1 MTPALWPIVER
12 IVGRHVPRER
22 SAPVLGDLLEEFD
35 EQVRRHGRVGAELW
49 LVREGV
55 SVAAAYRRRSPAEPA
70 SSRTVMDKLRADVIH
85 AWRAIRARPAAALAT
100 VAVLA
105 LGIGLVSAMFALADP
120 YLLRPL
126 PYRDPNT
133 LVRLLLRTR
142 TPENVPRL
150 SDWQSRRDLFDGVAA
165 DGPVTLPLVSAPMGE
180 MPLRLRAVS
189 ANFFDLIGVPV
200 SMPADWRPMSPAAET
215 PVILTADT
223 ARRLFGDGHVSPIG
237 ALLSR
242 ADDEAGRYRV
252 AAVLPASFLDPN
264 GRSATSAGGYV
275 PLADGLITN
284 LRVLPNGGY
293 SYTSVMSPL
302 ARLRAG
308 VTPAMVEAAL
318 STGAQPAGGG
328 MPATGAVVAAS
339 PLGTLLTERVRPL
352 ALGALGAGALILLV
366 CATNVANLLLTR
378 GASRTR
384 EIAAREAL
392 GARGI
397 DIVRLVFVELGLLTA
412 VGVAAGLA
420 VANTALAAAA
430 LVIPAQYTS
439 LGAPALTWRVV
450 IAACAAGAFVMGAGL
465 APAWAAWRVTPL
477 ALVSQTSALE
487 TRSLRALRFLMTA
500 AETAVA
506 VILVAGAMLFGRS
519 YVNLLAQDPGYDGDT
534 LAVSAVY
541 HGSPDALAPAI
552 DATIARLG
560 ALPGVAH
567 AAASPGSLVDGLR
580 AMGVGKALVLDGR
593 QIPGGPRQVS
603 ADFFQAAGARLVAGR
618 LPSAADGGRAI
629 AVSQSFAEACC
640 DGRSPVGHTIVAGTG
655 TFVIVGVVKDLYTT
669 AFDEP
674 PRPTVYVPIGT
685 PGTPLFSWVNFVVRA
700 TDPSPAFATTLERE
714 IRAAAPGV
722 AIQGSDTL
730 RARLMQSVNDR
741 SFATLLVVFFAV
753 AAAGVTAAG
762 ILGVVGFVAA
772 RRTREIAIRL
782 AIGATAGDVAR
793 LVTRDAAAAAGTGAV
808 LGLAGAAWLSKT
820 VTSWLYGIRPADPLS
835 LILAALVMT
844 AVVVVAAWLPA
855 RRATR
860 LTPTIALRVE

>member
-1 MTPALWPIVER
+1 VTPALWPLVER
-12 IVGRHVPRER
+12 IVGRRVPPARLE
-22 SAPVLGDLLEEFD
+22 PVLGDLLEEFD
-35 EQVRRHGRVGAELW
+35 DQVRRRGRIGAELW
-49 LVREGV
+49 LIREGWSIV
-55 SVAAAYRRRSPAEPA
+55 AAYRRRSPATAA
-70 SSRTVMDKLRADVIH
+70 SSRTLMDTLRADVIH
-85 AWRAIRARPAAALAT
+85 AWRAMRARPAAALAT
-100 VAVLA
+100 IAVLA

-126 PYRDPNT
+126 PYREPDA

-150 SDWQSRRDLFDGVAA
+150 GDWQSRHDLFDGVAA
-165 DGPVTLPLVSAPMGE
+165 DGAVTLPLVSAPMGE
-180 MPLRLRAVS
+180 MSLRLRAVS

-200 SMPADWRPMSPAAET
+200 SMPAHWRPASPPAET
-215 PVILTADT
+215 PVILTAEA
-223 ARRLFGDGHVSPIG
+223 ARRLFGDGRGSPIG

-242 ADDEAGRYRV
+242 TDDEAGAYRV
-252 AAVLPASFLDPN
+252 TAVLPASFLDPN
-264 GRSATSAGGYV
+264 GRSATSVGGYV
-275 PLADGLITN
+275 PLADGLIAN
-284 LRVLPNGGY
+284 LRILPGGGY
-293 SYTSVMSPL
+293 SYGSVMSPL

-308 VTPAMVEAAL
+308 VTPAMVQAAL

-328 MPATGAVVAAS
+328 MPTTGAVVVAT
-339 PLGTLLTERVRPL
+339 PLGTLLTARVRPL

-392 GARGI
+392 GASGI
-397 DIVRLVFVELGLLTA
+397 DIVRLVFVELGLLA
-412 VGVAAGLA
+412 AAGVAAGLV
-420 VANTALAAAA
+420 VANAALAAAA
-430 LVIPAQYTS
+430 VVIPAQYTS
-439 LGAPALTWRVV
+439 LGAPALTWRVAV
-450 IAACAAGAFVMGAGL
+450 AACAAGAFVMGAGL

-477 ALVSQTSALE
+477 ALVSQTSAVE

-506 VILVAGAMLFGRS
+506 IVLVAGAVLFGRS
-519 YVNLLAQDPGYDGDT
+519 YVNLLAQDPGYDGNT

-552 DATIARLG
+552 EATIARLG
-560 ALPGVAH
+560 ALPGVTQAG
-567 AAASPGSLVDGLR
+567 ASPGSLVDGLR
-580 AMGVGKALVLDGR
+580 AVGVDKPLVLDGR
-593 QIPGGPRQVS
+593 RVPGGPRQVS
-603 ADFFQAAGARLVAGR
+603 ADFFQAAGARLVTGR

-640 DGRSPVGHTIVAGTG
+640 EGRSPVGHTIVAGSG

-685 PGTPLFSWVNFVVRA
+685 PGTPLFSWVNFVVHA
-700 TDPSPAFATTLERE
+700 TDPSPALATALERE

-722 AIQGSDTL
+722 TIQGSDTL

-753 AAAGVTAAG
+753 AAAGVVAAG

-772 RRTREIAIRL
+772 RRTREIAIRM
-782 AIGATAGDVAR
+782 AIGATSRDVAR
-793 LVTRDAAAAAGTGAV
+793 LVTRDAAVAAGAGAV
-808 LGLAGAAWLSKT
+808 LGLVGAAWLSKT

-835 LILAALVMT
+835 LVLAALVMT
-844 AVVVVAAWLPA
+844 GVVVVAAWLPA

-860 LTPTIALRVE
+860 LAPTIALRAE

>member
-1 MTPALWPIVER
+1 MTPALWPLVER
-12 IVGRHVPRER
+12 FVGRRVPPARLE
-22 SAPVLGDLLEEFD
+22 PVLGDLLEEFD
-35 EQVRRHGRVGAELW
+35 DQVRRRGRIGAELW
-49 LVREGV
+49 LIREGWSIV
-55 SVAAAYRRRSPAEPA
+55 AAYRRRSPATAA
-70 SSRTVMDKLRADVIH
+70 SSRTLMDTLRADVIH
-85 AWRAIRARPAAALAT
+85 AWRAMRARPAAALAT
-100 VAVLA
+100 IAVLA

-126 PYRDPNT
+126 PYREPDA

-150 SDWQSRRDLFDGVAA
+150 GDWQSRHDLFDGVAA
-165 DGPVTLPLVSAPMGE
+165 DGAVTLPLVSAPMGE
-180 MPLRLRAVS
+180 MSLRLRAVS

-200 SMPADWRPMSPAAET
+200 SMPAHWRPASPPAET
-215 PVILTADT
+215 PVILTAEA
-223 ARRLFGDGHVSPIG
+223 ARRLFGDGRGSPIG

-242 ADDEAGRYRV
+242 TDDEAGAYRV
-252 AAVLPASFLDPN
+252 TAVLPASFLDPN
-264 GRSATSAGGYV
+264 GRSATSVGGYV
-275 PLADGLITN
+275 PLADGLIAN
-284 LRVLPNGGY
+284 LRILPGGGY
-293 SYTSVMSPL
+293 SYGSVMSPL

-308 VTPAMVEAAL
+308 VTPAMVQAAL

-328 MPATGAVVAAS
+328 MPTTGAVVVAT
-339 PLGTLLTERVRPL
+339 PLGTLLTARVRPL

-392 GARGI
+392 GASGI
-397 DIVRLVFVELGLLTA
+397 DIVRLVFVELGLLA
-412 VGVAAGLA
+412 AAGVAAGLV
-420 VANTALAAAA
+420 VANAALAAAA
-430 LVIPAQYTS
+430 VVIPAQYTS
-439 LGAPALTWRVV
+439 LGAPALTWRVAV
-450 IAACAAGAFVMGAGL
+450 AACAAGAFVMGAGL

-477 ALVSQTSALE
+477 ALVSQTSAVE

-506 VILVAGAMLFGRS
+506 IVLVAGAVLFGRS
-519 YVNLLAQDPGYDGDT
+519 YVNLLAQDPGYDGNT

-552 DATIARLG
+552 EATIARLG
-560 ALPGVAH
+560 ALPGVTQAG
-567 AAASPGSLVDGLR
+567 ASPGSLVDGLR
-580 AMGVGKALVLDGR
+580 AVGVDKPLVLDGR
-593 QIPGGPRQVS
+593 RVPGGPRQVS
-603 ADFFQAAGARLVAGR
+603 ADFFQAAGARLVTGR

-640 DGRSPVGHTIVAGTG
+640 EGRSPVGHTIVAGSG

-685 PGTPLFSWVNFVVRA
+685 PGTPLFSWVNFVVHA
-700 TDPSPAFATTLERE
+700 TDPSPALATALERE

-722 AIQGSDTL
+722 TIQGSDTL

-753 AAAGVTAAG
+753 AAAGVVAAG

-772 RRTREIAIRL
+772 RRTREIAIRM
-782 AIGATAGDVAR
+782 AIGATSRDVAR
-793 LVTRDAAAAAGTGAV
+793 LVTRDAAVAAGAGAV
-808 LGLAGAAWLSKT
+808 LGLVGAAWLSKT

-835 LILAALVMT
+835 LVLAALVMT
-844 AVVVVAAWLPA
+844 GVVVVAAWLPA

-860 LTPTIALRVE
+860 LAPTIALRAE

>member
-1 MTPALWPIVER
+1 MTPALWPLVER
-12 IVGRHVPRER
+12 IVGRRVPPARLE
-22 SAPVLGDLLEEFD
+22 PVLGDLLEEFD
-35 EQVRRHGRVGAELW
+35 DQVRRRGRIGAELW
-49 LVREGV
+49 LIREGWSIV
-55 SVAAAYRRRSPAEPA
+55 AAYRRRSPATAA
-70 SSRTVMDKLRADVIH
+70 SSRTLMDTLRADVIH
-85 AWRAIRARPAAALAT
+85 AWRAMRARPAAALAT
-100 VAVLA
+100 IAVLA

-126 PYRDPNT
+126 PYREPDA

-150 SDWQSRRDLFDGVAA
+150 GDWQSRHDLFDGVAA
-165 DGPVTLPLVSAPMGE
+165 DGAVTLPLVSAPMGE
-180 MPLRLRAVS
+180 MSLRLRAVS

-200 SMPADWRPMSPAAET
+200 SMPAHWRPASPPAET
-215 PVILTADT
+215 PVILTAEA
-223 ARRLFGDGHVSPIG
+223 ARRLFGDGRGSPIG

-242 ADDEAGRYRV
+242 TDDEAGAYRV
-252 AAVLPASFLDPN
+252 TAVLPASFLDPN
-264 GRSATSAGGYV
+264 GRSATSVGGYV
-275 PLADGLITN
+275 PLADGLIAN
-284 LRVLPNGGY
+284 LRILPGGGY
-293 SYTSVMSPL
+293 SYGSVMSPL

-308 VTPAMVEAAL
+308 VTPAMVQAAL

-328 MPATGAVVAAS
+328 MPTTGAVVVAT
-339 PLGTLLTERVRPL
+339 PLGTLLTARVRPL

-392 GARGI
+392 GASGI
-397 DIVRLVFVELGLLTA
+397 DIVRLVFVELGLLA
-412 VGVAAGLA
+412 AAGVAAGLV
-420 VANTALAAAA
+420 VANAALAAAA
-430 LVIPAQYTS
+430 VVIPAQYTS
-439 LGAPALTWRVV
+439 LGAPALTWRVAV
-450 IAACAAGAFVMGAGL
+450 AACAAGAFVMGAGL

-477 ALVSQTSALE
+477 ALVSQTSAVE

-506 VILVAGAMLFGRS
+506 IVLVAGAVLFGRS
-519 YVNLLAQDPGYDGDT
+519 YVNLLAQDPGYDGNT

-552 DATIARLG
+552 EATIARLG
-560 ALPGVAH
+560 ALPGVTQAG
-567 AAASPGSLVDGLR
+567 ASPGSLVDGLR
-580 AMGVGKALVLDGR
+580 AVGVDKPLVLDGR
-593 QIPGGPRQVS
+593 RVPGGPRQVS
-603 ADFFQAAGARLVAGR
+603 ADFFQAAGARLVTGR
-618 LPSAADGGRAI
+618 LPSAADSGRAI

-640 DGRSPVGHTIVAGTG
+640 EGRSPVGHTIVAGSG

-685 PGTPLFSWVNFVVRA
+685 PGTPLFSWVNFVVHA
-700 TDPSPAFATTLERE
+700 TDPSPALATALERE

-722 AIQGSDTL
+722 TIQGSDTL

-753 AAAGVTAAG
+753 AAAGVVAAG

-772 RRTREIAIRL
+772 RRTREIAIRM
-782 AIGATAGDVAR
+782 AIGATSRDVAR
-793 LVTRDAAAAAGTGAV
+793 LVTRDAAVAAGAGAV
-808 LGLAGAAWLSKT
+808 LGLVGAAWLSKT

-835 LILAALVMT
+835 LVLAALVMT
-844 AVVVVAAWLPA
+844 GVVVVAAWLPA

-860 LTPTIALRVE
+860 LAPTIALRAE

>member
-1 MTPALWPIVER
+1 MTPALWPLVER
-12 IVGRHVPRER
+12 FVGRRVPPARLE
-22 SAPVLGDLLEEFD
+22 PVLGDLLEEFD
-35 EQVRRHGRVGAELW
+35 DQVRRRGRIGAELW
-49 LVREGV
+49 LIREGW
-55 SVAAAYRRRSPAEPA
+55 SIAAAYRRRSPATAA
-70 SSRTVMDKLRADVIH
+70 SSRTLMDTLRADVIH
-85 AWRAIRARPAAALAT
+85 AWRAMRARPAAALAT
-100 VAVLA
+100 IAVLA

-126 PYRDPNT
+126 PYREPDA

-150 SDWQSRRDLFDGVAA
+150 GDWQSRHDLFDGVAA
-165 DGPVTLPLVSAPMGE
+165 DGAVTLPLVSAPMGE
-180 MPLRLRAVS
+180 MSLRLRAVS

-200 SMPADWRPMSPAAET
+200 SMPAHWRPASPPAET
-215 PVILTADT
+215 PVILTAEA
-223 ARRLFGDGHVSPIG
+223 ARRLFGDGRGSPIG

-242 ADDEAGRYRV
+242 TDDEAGAYRV
-252 AAVLPASFLDPN
+252 TAVLPASFLDPN
-264 GRSATSAGGYV
+264 GRSATSVGGYV
-275 PLADGLITN
+275 PLADGLIAN
-284 LRVLPNGGY
+284 LRVLPGGGY
-293 SYTSVMSPL
+293 SYGSVMSPL

-308 VTPAMVEAAL
+308 VTPAMVQAAL

-328 MPATGAVVAAS
+328 MPTTGAVVVAT
-339 PLGTLLTERVRPL
+339 PLGTLLTARVRPL

-392 GARGI
+392 GASGI
-397 DIVRLVFVELGLLTA
+397 DIVRLVFVELGLLA
-412 VGVAAGLA
+412 AAGVAAGLV
-420 VANTALAAAA
+420 VANAALAAAA
-430 LVIPAQYTS
+430 VVIPAQYTS
-439 LGAPALTWRVV
+439 LGAPALTWRVAV
-450 IAACAAGAFVMGAGL
+450 AACAAGALVMGAGL

-477 ALVSQTSALE
+477 ALVSQTSAVE

-506 VILVAGAMLFGRS
+506 IVLVAGAVLFGRS
-519 YVNLLAQDPGYDGDT
+519 YVNLLAQDPGYDGNT

-552 DATIARLG
+552 EATIARLG
-560 ALPGVAH
+560 ALPGVTQAG
-567 AAASPGSLVDGLR
+567 ASPGSLVDGLR
-580 AMGVGKALVLDGR
+580 AVGVDKPLVLDGR
-593 QIPGGPRQVS
+593 RVPGGPRQVS
-603 ADFFQAAGARLVAGR
+603 ADFFQAAGARLVTGR

-640 DGRSPVGHTIVAGTG
+640 EGRSPVGHTIVAGSG

-685 PGTPLFSWVNFVVRA
+685 PGTPLFSWVNFVVHA
-700 TDPSPAFATTLERE
+700 TDPSPALATALERE

-722 AIQGSDTL
+722 TIQGSDTL

-753 AAAGVTAAG
+753 AAAGVVAAG

-772 RRTREIAIRL
+772 RRTREIAIRM
-782 AIGATAGDVAR
+782 AIGATSRDVAR
-793 LVTRDAAAAAGTGAV
+793 LVTRDAAVAAGAGAV
-808 LGLAGAAWLSKT
+808 LGLVGAAWLSKT

-835 LILAALVMT
+835 LVLAALVMT
-844 AVVVVAAWLPA
+844 GVVVVAAWLPA

-860 LTPTIALRVE
+860 LAPTIALRAE

>member
-1 MTPALWPIVER
+1 VPPARLE
-12 IVGRHVPRER
+12 
-22 SAPVLGDLLEEFD
+22 PVLGDLLEEFD
-35 EQVRRHGRVGAELW
+35 DQVRRRGRIGAELW
-49 LVREGV
+49 LIREGW
-55 SVAAAYRRRSPAEPA
+55 SIAAAYRRRSPATAA
-70 SSRTVMDKLRADVIH
+70 SSRTLMDTLRADVIH
-85 AWRAIRARPAAALAT
+85 AWRAMRARPAAALAT
-100 VAVLA
+100 IAVLA

-126 PYRDPNT
+126 PYREPDA

-150 SDWQSRRDLFDGVAA
+150 GDWQSRHDLFDGVAA
-165 DGPVTLPLVSAPMGE
+165 DGAVTLPLVSAPMGE
-180 MPLRLRAVS
+180 MSLRLRAVS

-200 SMPADWRPMSPAAET
+200 SMPAHWRPASPPAET
-215 PVILTADT
+215 PVILTAEA
-223 ARRLFGDGHVSPIG
+223 ARRLFGDGRGSPIG

-242 ADDEAGRYRV
+242 TDDEAGAYRV
-252 AAVLPASFLDPN
+252 TAVLPASFLDPN
-264 GRSATSAGGYV
+264 GRSATSVGGYV
-275 PLADGLITN
+275 PLADGLIAN
-284 LRVLPNGGY
+284 LRVLPGGGY
-293 SYTSVMSPL
+293 SYGSVMSPL

-308 VTPAMVEAAL
+308 VTPAMVQAAL

-328 MPATGAVVAAS
+328 MPTTGAVVVAT
-339 PLGTLLTERVRPL
+339 PLGTLLTARVRPL

-392 GARGI
+392 GASGI
-397 DIVRLVFVELGLLTA
+397 DIVRLVFVELGLLA
-412 VGVAAGLA
+412 AAGFAAGLV
-420 VANTALAAAA
+420 VANAALAAAA
-430 LVIPAQYTS
+430 VVIPAQYTS
-439 LGAPALTWRVV
+439 LGAPALTWRVAV
-450 IAACAAGAFVMGAGL
+450 AACAAGAFVMGAGL

-477 ALVSQTSALE
+477 ALVSQTSAVE

-506 VILVAGAMLFGRS
+506 VVLVAGAVLFGRS
-519 YVNLLAQDPGYDGDT
+519 YVNLLAQDPGYDGNT

-552 DATIARLG
+552 EATIARLG
-560 ALPGVAH
+560 ALPGVTQAG
-567 AAASPGSLVDGLR
+567 ASPGSLVDGLR
-580 AMGVGKALVLDGR
+580 AAGVDKPLVLDGR
-593 QIPGGPRQVS
+593 RVPGGPRQVS
-603 ADFFQAAGARLVAGR
+603 ADFFQAAGARLVTGR

-640 DGRSPVGHTIVAGTG
+640 EGRSPVGHTIVAGSG

-685 PGTPLFSWVNFVVRA
+685 PGTPLFSWVNFVVHA
-700 TDPSPAFATTLERE
+700 TDPSPALATALERE

-722 AIQGSDTL
+722 TIQGSDTL

-753 AAAGVTAAG
+753 AAAGVVAAG

-772 RRTREIAIRL
+772 RRTREIAIRM
-782 AIGATAGDVAR
+782 AIGATSRDVAR

-808 LGLAGAAWLSKT
+808 LGLVGAAWLSKT
-820 VTSWLYGIRPADPLS
+820 VTSWLYGIHPADPLS
-835 LILAALVMT
+835 LVLAALVMT
-844 AVVVVAAWLPA
+844 GVVVVAAWLPA

-860 LTPTIALRVE
+860 LAPTIALRAE